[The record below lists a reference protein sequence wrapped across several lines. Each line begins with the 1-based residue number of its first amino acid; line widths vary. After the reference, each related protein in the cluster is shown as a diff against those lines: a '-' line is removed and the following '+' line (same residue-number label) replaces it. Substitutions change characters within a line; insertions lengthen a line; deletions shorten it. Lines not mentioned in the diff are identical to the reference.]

1 MCVVAT
7 LAILC
12 FGIIAFVFSSDEDD
26 VDDDDEDF
34 EEDDEWDD
42 WVQLMLKYLLQLFLD
57 WHFNVHFM
65 NWQHIYFCL
74 FIFLMD

>member
-1 MCVVAT
+1 MSVVDT

-12 FGIIAFVFSSDEDD
+12 FGIIAFVFSADEDD

-42 WVQLMLKYLLQLFLD
+42 
-57 WHFNVHFM
+57 
-65 NWQHIYFCL
+65 
-74 FIFLMD
+74 

>member
-42 WVQLMLKYLLQLFLD
+42 
-57 WHFNVHFM
+57 
-65 NWQHIYFCL
+65 
-74 FIFLMD
+74 